1 FAPNFDDRLQEPTVL
16 PAKVPNLLINGSSG
30 IAVGMATNI
39 PPHNLREVAAAV
51 KLLIEKPDVTVAEL
65 MKHVPGPDFPT
76 GGFILGV
83 DGIRQAYETGRGR
96 IVMRARVQREA
107 KRGGKEQLVVT
118 ELPYG
123 ISKSRVIEQIADL
136 VRTRK
141 LEDVADLR
149 DESDRDGMR
158 IVIELKRGAKSKQIL
173 NVLYKQTYLQATFG
187 AILLA
192 LDGGVPREFTLKEL
206 LERYRDHR
214 LDVIRRRAAHDL
226 EQARTEAHITEG
238 LLIAL
243 DNIDEVVAIIRKAK
257 DREDASARLRS
268 RFELS
273 EMQADAILN
282 MRLHKLTALETR
294 ELRDRLKEL
303 RREIARLEKLL
314 ASEKLQLELLVRE
327 LDELVEK
334 FGDARR
340 TTIVEGDAEFAVED
354 LIAQEEVVVTLSHE
368 GYLNRI
374 PMSLYR
380 RRASSGKALAGMER
394 YADDFLEHAFI
405 ASTHDTLLFF
415 TADGQAHA
423 IQVHAVP
430 ESGSSRG
437 RPLAQLLK
445 LNRRAE
451 VATML
456 AVSDFSPDRYVVFL
470 TAGGTVK
477 RTTLDQFANIRAG
490 GINAIGIREGD
501 RLLDAQLSDGNNDV
515 VLVTRQG
522 RAIRFAESEI
532 PPMGRSAQGVRGI
545 QLREGDAVVG
555 MVVVRRDSS
564 LCTVTEQGYAKRT
577 PIAEYPAQRRGG
589 LGTITLEV
597 SRKTGPLVAA
607 KELVSGDELM
617 ILSSGGTATRV
628 AADEVPVQGRA
639 TQGKQLVKL
648 AAGDRVVEV
657 ARVADRRKEKR
668 SGGQADTD
676 EEQLDLIAVAGE

>member
-1 FAPNFDDRLQEPTVL
+1 
-16 PAKVPNLLINGSSG
+16 
-30 IAVGMATNI
+30 
-39 PPHNLREVAAAV
+39 
-51 KLLIEKPDVTVAEL
+51 
-65 MKHVPGPDFPT
+65 
-76 GGFILGV
+76 
-83 DGIRQAYETGRGR
+83 
-96 IVMRARVQREA
+96 
-107 KRGGKEQLVVT
+107 
-118 ELPYG
+118 
-123 ISKSRVIEQIADL
+123 
-136 VRTRK
+136 
-141 LEDVADLR
+141 
-149 DESDRDGMR
+149 
-158 IVIELKRGAKSKQIL
+158 
-173 NVLYKQTYLQATFG
+173 
-187 AILLA
+187 
-192 LDGGVPREFTLKEL
+192 
-206 LERYRDHR
+206 
-214 LDVIRRRAAHDL
+214 
-226 EQARTEAHITEG
+226 
-238 LLIAL
+238 
-243 DNIDEVVAIIRKAK
+243 
-257 DREDASARLRS
+257 
-268 RFELS
+268 
-273 EMQADAILN
+273 
-282 MRLHKLTALETR
+282 
-294 ELRDRLKEL
+294 
-303 RREIARLEKLL
+303 
-314 ASEKLQLELLVRE
+314 
-327 LDELVEK
+327 
-334 FGDARR
+334 
-340 TTIVEGDAEFAVED
+340 
-354 LIAQEEVVVTLSHE
+354 
-368 GYLNRI
+368 
-374 PMSLYR
+374 
-380 RRASSGKALAGMER
+380 
-394 YADDFLEHAFI
+394 
-405 ASTHDTLLFF
+405 
-415 TADGQAHA
+415 
-423 IQVHAVP
+423 
-430 ESGSSRG
+430 
-437 RPLAQLLK
+437 
-445 LNRRAE
+445 
-451 VATML
+451 ML